1 MYELVIPCMFKK
13 KPKNNLTFFHLEIN
27 ISRKSAIVMLIIT
40 KGGTINCCSY
50 KGNKIEKR
58 ILKRIYA
65 FFHGLNLLII
75 IQRVIML
82 KTFPY

>member
-13 KPKNNLTFFHLEIN
+13 NPKNNLTFFHLEIN
-27 ISRKSAIVMLIIT
+27 ISCKSAIIMLLIT

-50 KGNKIEKR
+50 KGNKIEKKKR
-58 ILKRIYA
+58 NKILKRIYA

-75 IQRVIML
+75 IQRVITL
-82 KTFPY
+82 

>member
-13 KPKNNLTFFHLEIN
+13 KQPKNNLTFFHLEIN
-27 ISRKSAIVMLIIT
+27 ISCKSAIIMLLIT

-58 ILKRIYA
+58 IKILKRIYA

-82 KTFPY
+82 